1 MGRGIE
7 FDYDKAID
15 KATRLFWKTGYSNTS
30 LRDLLKVMNIGEG
43 SFYNTVKSKKNLYLE
58 CLKHY
63 RATVM
68 SQRETALFSQTSAK
82 LGVRALFKTVLDQM
96 DDPKRP
102 GLCLMAGSISR
113 DVLDEKEIRE
123 YIVGEGMASGGRFV
137 ELLRSAQEAGEL
149 PKQFKPAIVA
159 QIIGTYIQGMS
170 RAALI
175 SYDRQRIER
184 QVEVLLT
191 GLGL

>member
-1 MGRGIE
+1 MGRGID

-15 KATRLFWKTGYSNTS
+15 RATRVFWKTGYSNTS
-30 LRDLLKVMNIGEG
+30 LRDLLKAMKIGEG
-43 SFYNTVKSKKNLYLE
+43 SFYNTLKSKKNLYLE

-63 RATVM
+63 RATVINE
-68 SQRETALFSQTSAK
+68 RHTALFSQKSVK
-82 LGVRALFKTVLDQM
+82 LGVRALFKTTLDQM

-102 GLCLMAGSISR
+102 GLCLMACSLSR
-113 DVLDEKEIRE
+113 DVLDEKDLRE
-123 YIVGEGMASGGRFV
+123 YIVGEGAASGGRFI
-137 ELLRSAQEAGEL
+137 ELLKSAQESGEL
-149 PKQFKPAIVA
+149 PRELDPAAVA
-159 QIIGTYIQGMS
+159 QIILTYIQGMS

-184 QVEVLLT
+184 QVEVLLK

>member
-15 KATRLFWKTGYSNTS
+15 RATRVFWKTGYSNTS
-30 LRDLLKVMNIGEG
+30 LRDLLRAMKIGEG

-63 RATVM
+63 RATVINE
-68 SQRETALFSQTSAK
+68 RHTALFSQKSAK

-102 GLCLMAGSISR
+102 GLCLMAGSLSR
-113 DVLDEKEIRE
+113 DVLDEKDLRE
-123 YIVGEGMASGGRFV
+123 YIVGESAASGGRFIG
-137 ELLRSAQEAGEL
+137 LLKSAQESGEL
-149 PKQFKPAIVA
+149 PKELDPTAVA
-159 QIIGTYIQGMS
+159 QIILTYIHGMS
-170 RAALI
+170 RAAQI

-184 QVEVLLT
+184 QVEVLLK

>member
-102 GLCLMAGSISR
+102 GLCLMAGSMSR
-113 DVLDEKEIRE
+113 DVLDEKEIRD
-123 YIVGEGMASGGRFV
+123 YIVGEGVASGARFV

-149 PKQFKPAIVA
+149 PKEFEPAVVA
-159 QIIGTYIQGMS
+159 QIIGAYIQGMS

-175 SYDRQRIER
+175 SYDRPRIER

>member
-15 KATRLFWKTGYSNTS
+15 RATRVFGKTGYSNTS
-30 LRDLLKVMNIGEG
+30 LRDLLKAMKIGEG

-63 RATVM
+63 RATVVR
-68 SQRETALFSQTSAK
+68 QRETALFSQPSAK
-82 LGVRALFKTVLDQM
+82 LGVRAFFKIVLDQM

-102 GLCLMAGSISR
+102 GLCLMAGSMSR
-113 DVLDEKEIRE
+113 DVLDEKELRE
-123 YIVGEGMASGGRFV
+123 YIMDDRAAFGGRFV
-137 ELLRSAQEAGEL
+137 GLLKSAQEAGEF
-149 PKQFKPAIVA
+149 PEEFEPAVVA
-159 QIIGTYIQGMS
+159 QIIASYIQGMS

-175 SYDRQRIER
+175 SYDRQTIER
-184 QVEVLLT
+184 QVEVLLK

>member
-63 RATVM
+63 HATVM

-123 YIVGEGMASGGRFV
+123 YIVGEGVASGGRFV

-149 PKQFKPAIVA
+149 PEQFKPAVVA

>member
-15 KATRLFWKTGYSNTS
+15 RATRVFWKTGYSNTS
-30 LRDLLKVMNIGEG
+30 LRDLLRAMKIGEG

-63 RATVM
+63 RATVINE
-68 SQRETALFSQTSAK
+68 RHTALFSQKSAK

-102 GLCLMAGSISR
+102 GLCLMAGSLSR
-113 DVLDEKEIRE
+113 DVLDEKDIRE
-123 YIVGEGMASGGRFV
+123 YIVGESAASGGRFIG
-137 ELLRSAQEAGEL
+137 LLKSAQESGEL
-149 PKQFKPAIVA
+149 PKELDPTAVV
-159 QIIGTYIQGMS
+159 QIILTYIQGMS
-170 RAALI
+170 RAAQI

-184 QVEVLLT
+184 QVEVLLK

>member
-7 FDYDKAID
+7 FDYDEAID

-102 GLCLMAGSISR
+102 GLCLMAGSIFPA
-113 DVLDEKEIRE
+113 VLDVKEIRE
-123 YIVGEGMASGGRFV
+123 RIFGQGVASEGPFCGRF
-137 ELLRSAQEAGEL
+137 
-149 PKQFKPAIVA
+149 
-159 QIIGTYIQGMS
+159 
-170 RAALI
+170 
-175 SYDRQRIER
+175 
-184 QVEVLLT
+184 
-191 GLGL
+191 

>member
-15 KATRLFWKTGYSNTS
+15 RATRVFWKTGYSNTS
-30 LRDLLKVMNIGEG
+30 LRDLLKAMKIGEG

-63 RATVM
+63 RATVVR
-68 SQRETALFSQTSAK
+68 QRETALFSQPSAK

-102 GLCLMAGSISR
+102 GLCLMAGSLSR
-113 DVLDEKEIRE
+113 DVLDEKDLRE
-123 YIVGEGMASGGRFV
+123 YIVGESAASGGRFIG
-137 ELLRSAQEAGEL
+137 LLKSAQESGEL
-149 PKQFKPAIVA
+149 PKELDPTAVV
-159 QIIGTYIQGMS
+159 QIILTYIQGMS
-170 RAALI
+170 LAAQI

-184 QVEVLLT
+184 QVEVLLK

>member
-1 MGRGIE
+1 MGRGIV

-15 KATRLFWKTGYSNTS
+15 RATHVFWKTGYSNTS
-30 LRDLLKVMNIGEG
+30 LRDLLKAMKIGEG
-43 SFYNTVKSKKNLYLE
+43 SFYNTLKSKKNLYLE

-63 RATVM
+63 RATVI
-68 SQRETALFSQTSAK
+68 SERQTALLSQKSAK

-113 DVLDEKEIRE
+113 DVLDEEDLRE
-123 YIVGEGMASGGRFV
+123 YIVGESAASGDRLTGF
-137 ELLRSAQEAGEL
+137 LKSAQESGEL
-149 PKQFKPAIVA
+149 PKELDPAAVA
-159 QIIGTYIQGMS
+159 QIIQTYVQGMS
-170 RAALI
+170 RATLI
-175 SYDRQRIER
+175 AYDRQRIEQ
-184 QVEVLLT
+184 QVEVLLK

>member
-15 KATRLFWKTGYSNTS
+15 RATRVFWKTGYSNTS
-30 LRDLLKVMNIGEG
+30 LRDLLRAMKIGEG

-63 RATVM
+63 RATVINE
-68 SQRETALFSQTSAK
+68 RHTALFSQKSAK

-102 GLCLMAGSISR
+102 GLCLLAGSLSR
-113 DVLDEKEIRE
+113 DVLDEKDLRE
-123 YIVGEGMASGGRFV
+123 YIVGESAASGGSFIG
-137 ELLRSAQEAGEL
+137 LLKSAQESGEL
-149 PKQFKPAIVA
+149 PKELDPTAVVQVIL
-159 QIIGTYIQGMS
+159 TYIQGMS
-170 RAALI
+170 RAAQI

-184 QVEVLLT
+184 QVEVLLK

>member
-15 KATRLFWKTGYSNTS
+15 RATRVFWKTGYSNTS
-30 LRDLLKVMNIGEG
+30 LRDLLKAMKIGEG

-63 RATVM
+63 RATVINE
-68 SQRETALFSQTSAK
+68 RHTALFSQKSAK

-102 GLCLMAGSISR
+102 GLCLMAGSLSR
-113 DVLDEKEIRE
+113 DVLDEKDLRE
-123 YIVGEGMASGGRFV
+123 YIVGESAASGGSFIG
-137 ELLRSAQEAGEL
+137 LLKSAQESGEL
-149 PKQFKPAIVA
+149 PKELDPTAVV
-159 QIIGTYIQGMS
+159 QIILTYIQGMS
-170 RAALI
+170 RAAQI

-184 QVEVLLT
+184 QVEVLLK

>member
-123 YIVGEGMASGGRFV
+123 YIVGEGVASEGRFV

-149 PKQFKPAIVA
+149 PKQFKPAVVA

>member
-149 PKQFKPAIVA
+149 PKQFKPAVVA

>member
-15 KATRLFWKTGYSNTS
+15 RATRVFWKTGYSNTS
-30 LRDLLKVMNIGEG
+30 LRDLLRAMKIGEG

-63 RATVM
+63 RATVINE
-68 SQRETALFSQTSAK
+68 RHTALFSQKSAK

-102 GLCLMAGSISR
+102 GLCLMAGSLSR
-113 DVLDEKEIRE
+113 DVLDEKNLRE
-123 YIVGEGMASGGRFV
+123 YIVGESAESGGRFIG
-137 ELLRSAQEAGEL
+137 LLKSAQESGEL
-149 PKQFKPAIVA
+149 PKELDPTAVV
-159 QIIGTYIQGMS
+159 QIILTYIHGMS
-170 RAALI
+170 RAAQI

-184 QVEVLLT
+184 QVEVLLK

>member
-15 KATRLFWKTGYSNTS
+15 RATRVFWKTGYSNTS
-30 LRDLLKVMNIGEG
+30 LRDLLRAMKIGEG

-63 RATVM
+63 RATVINE
-68 SQRETALFSQTSAK
+68 RHTALFSQKSAK

-102 GLCLMAGSISR
+102 GLCLMAGSLSR
-113 DVLDEKEIRE
+113 DVLDEKDLRE
-123 YIVGEGMASGGRFV
+123 YIVGESAASGGSFIG
-137 ELLRSAQEAGEL
+137 LLKSAQESGEL
-149 PKQFKPAIVA
+149 PKELDPTAVA
-159 QIIGTYIQGMS
+159 QIILTYIHGMS
-170 RAALI
+170 RAAQI

-184 QVEVLLT
+184 QVEVLLK

>member
-123 YIVGEGMASGGRFV
+123 YIVGEGVASEGRFV

-149 PKQFKPAIVA
+149 PKEFEPAVVA
-159 QIIGTYIQGMS
+159 QIIGAYIQGMS

-175 SYDRQRIER
+175 SYDRPRIER

>member
-15 KATRLFWKTGYSNTS
+15 RATRVFWKTGYSNTS
-30 LRDLLKVMNIGEG
+30 LRDLLRAMKIGEG

-63 RATVM
+63 RATVINE
-68 SQRETALFSQTSAK
+68 RHTALFSQKSAK

-102 GLCLMAGSISR
+102 GLCLMAGSLSR
-113 DVLDEKEIRE
+113 DVLDEKDLRE
-123 YIVGEGMASGGRFV
+123 YIVGESAASGGRFIG
-137 ELLRSAQEAGEL
+137 LLKSAQESGEL
-149 PKQFKPAIVA
+149 PTELDPTAVA
-159 QIIGTYIQGMS
+159 QIILTYIQGMS
-170 RAALI
+170 RAAQI

-184 QVEVLLT
+184 QVEVLLK

>member
-15 KATRLFWKTGYSNTS
+15 RATRVFWKTGYSNTS
-30 LRDLLKVMNIGEG
+30 LRDLLRAMKIGEG

-63 RATVM
+63 RATVINE
-68 SQRETALFSQTSAK
+68 RHTALFSQKSAK

-102 GLCLMAGSISR
+102 GLCLMAGSLSR
-113 DVLDEKEIRE
+113 DVLDEKDLRE
-123 YIVGEGMASGGRFV
+123 YIVGESAASGGSFIG
-137 ELLRSAQEAGEL
+137 LLKSAQESGEL
-149 PKQFKPAIVA
+149 PKELDPTAVV
-159 QIIGTYIQGMS
+159 QIILTYIQGMS
-170 RAALI
+170 RAAQI

-184 QVEVLLT
+184 QVEVLLK

>member
-15 KATRLFWKTGYSNTS
+15 RATRVFWKTGYSNTS
-30 LRDLLKVMNIGEG
+30 LRDLLRAMKIGEG

-63 RATVM
+63 RATVINE
-68 SQRETALFSQTSAK
+68 RHTALFSQKSAK

-102 GLCLMAGSISR
+102 GLCLMAGSLSR
-113 DVLDEKEIRE
+113 DVLDEKDLRE
-123 YIVGEGMASGGRFV
+123 YIVGESAASGGRFIGF
-137 ELLRSAQEAGEL
+137 LKSAQESGEL
-149 PKQFKPAIVA
+149 PKELDPTAVA
-159 QIIGTYIQGMS
+159 QIILTYIHGMS
-170 RAALI
+170 RAAQI

-184 QVEVLLT
+184 QVEVLLK

>member
-15 KATRLFWKTGYSNTS
+15 RATRVFWKTGYSNTS
-30 LRDLLKVMNIGEG
+30 LRDLLRAMKIGEG

-63 RATVM
+63 RATVINE
-68 SQRETALFSQTSAK
+68 RHTALFSQKSAK

-102 GLCLMAGSISR
+102 GLCLMAGSLSR
-113 DVLDEKEIRE
+113 DVLDEKDLRE
-123 YIVGEGMASGGRFV
+123 YIVGESAASGGRFIG
-137 ELLRSAQEAGEL
+137 LLKSAQESGEL
-149 PKQFKPAIVA
+149 PKELDPTAVV
-159 QIIGTYIQGMS
+159 QIILTYIQGMS
-170 RAALI
+170 RAAQI

-184 QVEVLLT
+184 QLEVLLK

>member
-15 KATRLFWKTGYSNTS
+15 RATRVFWKTGYSNTS
-30 LRDLLKVMNIGEG
+30 LRDLLRAMKIGEG

-63 RATVM
+63 RATVINE
-68 SQRETALFSQTSAK
+68 RHTALFSQKSAK

-102 GLCLMAGSISR
+102 GLCLMAGSLSR
-113 DVLDEKEIRE
+113 DVLDEKDLRE
-123 YIVGEGMASGGRFV
+123 YILGESAASGGRFIG
-137 ELLRSAQEAGEL
+137 LLKSAQESGEL
-149 PKQFKPAIVA
+149 PKELDPTAVV
-159 QIIGTYIQGMS
+159 QIILTYIHGMS
-170 RAALI
+170 RAAQI

-184 QVEVLLT
+184 QVEVLLK

>member
-1 MGRGIE
+1 MGRGID

-15 KATRLFWKTGYSNTS
+15 RATRVFWKTGYSNTS
-30 LRDLLKVMNIGEG
+30 LRDLLRAMKIGEG

-63 RATVM
+63 RATVINE
-68 SQRETALFSQTSAK
+68 RHTALFSQKSAK

-102 GLCLMAGSISR
+102 GLCLLAGSLSR
-113 DVLDEKEIRE
+113 DVLDEKDLRE
-123 YIVGEGMASGGRFV
+123 YIVGESAASGGRFIG
-137 ELLRSAQEAGEL
+137 LLKSAQESGEL
-149 PKQFKPAIVA
+149 PKELDPTAVV
-159 QIIGTYIQGMS
+159 QIILTYIHGMS
-170 RAALI
+170 RAAQI

-184 QVEVLLT
+184 QLEVLLK

>member
-15 KATRLFWKTGYSNTS
+15 RATRVFWKTGYSNTS
-30 LRDLLKVMNIGEG
+30 LRDLLRAMKIGEG

-63 RATVM
+63 RATVINE
-68 SQRETALFSQTSAK
+68 RHTALFSQKSAK

-102 GLCLMAGSISR
+102 GLCLLAGSLSR
-113 DVLDEKEIRE
+113 DVLDEKDLRE
-123 YIVGEGMASGGRFV
+123 YIVGQSAASGGRFIG
-137 ELLRSAQEAGEL
+137 LLKSAQESGEL
-149 PKQFKPAIVA
+149 PKELDPTAVV
-159 QIIGTYIQGMS
+159 QIILTYIHGMS
-170 RAALI
+170 RAAQI

-184 QVEVLLT
+184 QVEVLLK

>member
-82 LGVRALFKTVLDQM
+82 LGVRALFMTVLDQM

-123 YIVGEGMASGGRFV
+123 YIVGEGVASGGRFV

-149 PKQFKPAIVA
+149 PKQFKPAVVA

>member
-15 KATRLFWKTGYSNTS
+15 RATRVFWKTGYSNTS
-30 LRDLLKVMNIGEG
+30 LRDLLRAMKIGEG

-63 RATVM
+63 RATVINE
-68 SQRETALFSQTSAK
+68 RHTALFSQKSAK

-102 GLCLMAGSISR
+102 GLCLMAGSLSR
-113 DVLDEKEIRE
+113 DVLDEKDLRE
-123 YIVGEGMASGGRFV
+123 YIVGESAASGGRFIG
-137 ELLRSAQEAGEL
+137 LLKSAQESGEL
-149 PKQFKPAIVA
+149 SKELDPTAVA
-159 QIIGTYIQGMS
+159 QIILTYIQGMS
-170 RAALI
+170 RAAQI

-184 QVEVLLT
+184 QVEVLLK

>member
-7 FDYDKAID
+7 FDYGKAID
-15 KATRLFWKTGYSNTS
+15 RATRVFWKTGYSNTS
-30 LRDLLKVMNIGEG
+30 LRDLLRAMKIGEG

-63 RATVM
+63 RATVINE
-68 SQRETALFSQTSAK
+68 RHTALFSQKSAK
-82 LGVRALFKTVLDQM
+82 LGVRALFTTVLDQM

-102 GLCLMAGSISR
+102 GLCLMAGSLSR
-113 DVLDEKEIRE
+113 DVLDEKDLRE
-123 YIVGEGMASGGRFV
+123 YIVGESAASGGRFIG
-137 ELLRSAQEAGEL
+137 LLKSAQESGEL
-149 PKQFKPAIVA
+149 PKELDPTAVV
-159 QIIGTYIQGMS
+159 QIILTYIQGMS
-170 RAALI
+170 RAAQI

-184 QVEVLLT
+184 QVEVLLK

>member
-7 FDYDKAID
+7 FDYDKAIAR
-15 KATRLFWKTGYSNTS
+15 ATRLFWKTGYSNTS
-30 LRDLLKVMNIGEG
+30 LRELLKVMNIGEG

-102 GLCLMAGSISR
+102 GLCLMAGSMSP
-113 DVLDEKEIRE
+113 DVLDGKEIRDF
-123 YIVGEGMASGGRFV
+123 ILGEGGGSVGRFV
-137 ELLRSAQEAGEL
+137 VLFRYAPGARE
-149 PKQFKPAIVA
+149 PP
-159 QIIGTYIQGMS
+159 
-170 RAALI
+170 
-175 SYDRQRIER
+175 QRFETAR
-184 QVEVLLT
+184 L
-191 GLGL
+191 

>member
-7 FDYDKAID
+7 FNYDKAID
-15 KATRLFWKTGYSNTS
+15 RATRVFWKTGYSNTS
-30 LRDLLKVMNIGEG
+30 LRDLLRAMKIGEG

-63 RATVM
+63 RATVINE
-68 SQRETALFSQTSAK
+68 RHTALFSQKSAK

-102 GLCLMAGSISR
+102 GLCLLAGSLSR
-113 DVLDEKEIRE
+113 DVLDEKDLRE
-123 YIVGEGMASGGRFV
+123 YIVGESAASGGSFIG
-137 ELLRSAQEAGEL
+137 LLKSAQESGEL
-149 PKQFKPAIVA
+149 PKELDPTAVVQVIL
-159 QIIGTYIQGMS
+159 TYIQGMS
-170 RAALI
+170 RAAQI

-184 QVEVLLT
+184 QVEVLLK

>member
-15 KATRLFWKTGYSNTS
+15 RATRVFWKTGYSNTS
-30 LRDLLKVMNIGEG
+30 LRDLLRAMKIGEG

-63 RATVM
+63 RATVINE
-68 SQRETALFSQTSAK
+68 RHTALFSQKSAK

-102 GLCLMAGSISR
+102 GLCLMAGS
-113 DVLDEKEIRE
+113 L
-123 YIVGEGMASGGRFV
+123 
-137 ELLRSAQEAGEL
+137 
-149 PKQFKPAIVA
+149 
-159 QIIGTYIQGMS
+159 
-170 RAALI
+170 
-175 SYDRQRIER
+175 
-184 QVEVLLT
+184 
-191 GLGL
+191 

>member
-7 FDYDKAID
+7 FDYDKAIAR
-15 KATRLFWKTGYSNTS
+15 ATRLFWKSGYSNTS

-63 RATVM
+63 GATVM

-102 GLCLMAGSISR
+102 GLCLMAGSIFR
-113 DVLDEKEIRE
+113 GGLYGKKNRE
-123 YIVGEGMASGGRFV
+123 YIFGEGVGSGGRLF
-137 ELLRSAQEAGEL
+137 ELLRSRQGAREL
-149 PKQFKPAIVA
+149 PQ
-159 QIIGTYIQGMS
+159 QI
-170 RAALI
+170 
-175 SYDRQRIER
+175 
-184 QVEVLLT
+184 
-191 GLGL
+191 